1 MAQKDY
7 YEILGVSR
15 TATDKEIKAAYRRL
29 ARKYH
34 PDVNKGDKQAE
45 EKFKEVA
52 EAFAVLSDKEKRTK
66 YDHGGHAAFG
76 SGFDPFAGFDMR
88 DFDFGQGDISSIFE
102 IFGGRG
108 RGRGRGRA
116 GGRQRIRP
124 RRGADLKL
132 EMQVPFMQAVTGG
145 TVEIG
150 VPRGG
155 GVPDK
160 MKVRLPAGIED
171 GGTLRLSGKGQSGIH
186 GGPAGDAF
194 LTLRV
199 EPHPLFRREGRNLYV
214 DVWVGLAR
222 AALGGNSDVPT
233 IDGRAT
239 ITIPKGTRSGQ
250 KLRLKGRGVPAGG
263 GKPAGD
269 LFAVIQIQPPAELDE
284 RSRELLE
291 EFERLNPVP

>member
-1 MAQKDY
+1 MTRKDY

-15 TATDKEIKAAYRRL
+15 TAVAKEIKAAYRRL

-52 EAFAVLSDKEKRTK
+52 EAFAVLSDKDKRAK

-76 SGFDPFAGFDMR
+76 AGFDPFAGFDMH
-88 DFDFGQGDISSIFE
+88 DFEFGQGDISSIFE

-108 RGRGRGRA
+108 RGRGRA
-116 GGRQRIRP
+116 GGRSRIRP
-124 RRGADLKL
+124 RRGADLRL
-132 EMQVPFMQAVTGG
+132 EMQVPFLQAVTGG

-155 GVPDK
+155 AGPDK
-160 MKVRLPAGIED
+160 MSVRLPAGLED
-171 GGTLRLSGKGQSGIH
+171 GGTLRLAGRGQAGIH
-186 GGPAGDAF
+186 GGPPGDAYV
-194 LTLRV
+194 TVRV

-222 AALGGNSDVPT
+222 AALGGKSDVPT
-233 IDGRAT
+233 LDGRAT
-239 ITIPKGTRSGQ
+239 ITIPAGTRSGQ
-250 KLRLKGRGVPAGG
+250 KLRLKGRGVPAGA
-263 GKPAGD
+263 KRPAGD
-269 LFAVIQIQPPAELDE
+269 LYAVIQIQPPAELDE
-284 RSRELLE
+284 RSKELLE
-291 EFERLNPVP
+291 EFEKLNPVP

>member
-1 MAQKDY
+1 MTHKDY

-29 ARKYH
+29 ARKFH
-34 PDVNKGDKQAE
+34 PDVNKGDKKAE
-45 EKFKEVA
+45 DKFKEVA
-52 EAFAVLSDKEKRTK
+52 EAFAVLSDKDKRSK

-76 SGFDPFAGFDMR
+76 AGFDPFAGFNTA
-88 DFDFGQGDISSIFE
+88 DFEFGQGDISSIFE
-102 IFGGRG
+102 IFGLGG

-116 GGRQRIRP
+116 GGRARIRP

-132 EMQVPFMQAVTGG
+132 EMKVSFLQAVNGG
-145 TVEIG
+145 TIDIG

-155 GVPDK
+155 GAPDK
-160 MKVRLPAGIED
+160 MTVRLPAGIED
-171 GGTLRLSGKGQSGIH
+171 GGTLRLAGRGQAGSH

-194 LTLRV
+194 LTVHV
-199 EPHPLFRREGRNLYV
+199 EPHPKFRREGRNLRV
-214 DVWVGLAR
+214 DVCVGLAR
-222 AALGGNSDVPT
+222 AALGGKTEVPT
-233 IDGRAT
+233 LDGKAT
-239 ITIPKGTRSGQ
+239 ITIPEGTKSGQ

-269 LFAVIQIQPPAELDE
+269 LFAVIQIQPPAELSE
-284 RSRELLE
+284 RSKELLE